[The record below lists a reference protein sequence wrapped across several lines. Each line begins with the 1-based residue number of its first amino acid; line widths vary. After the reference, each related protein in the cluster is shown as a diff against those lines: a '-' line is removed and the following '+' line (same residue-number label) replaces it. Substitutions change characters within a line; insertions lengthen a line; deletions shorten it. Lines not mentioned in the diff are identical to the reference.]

1 MQPARNQP
9 ARDARAVPL
18 TRLSYADGSSVQHG
32 EISGGERV
40 LLTATPWPGSSS
52 NATGAVRAWC
62 SFGGSLTPL
71 RLVSLEAASRAATV
85 SCFVPRLTASIRAAT
100 AAADGAALAVSLSLV
115 FDPEAGPLPSSLTYI
130 YRPSAVFGPTAL
142 ILIGVLVALALL
154 RLYTTGVRALRARGF
169 ISYRRIHWAE
179 MWHAPPD
186 EGVELRAP
194 VDTPGTPTSPSL
206 PR

>member
-52 NATGAVRAWC
+52 NATRSARAWC

-71 RLVSLEAASRAATV
+71 RIVSLEAASRAATI
-85 SCFVPRLTASIRAAT
+85 SCFVPRLTASIRT
-100 AAADGAALAVSLSLV
+100 AADGAALAVSLSLV
-115 FDPEAGPLPSSLTYI
+115 FDPEAGPLPTSLTYV
-130 YRPSAVFGPTAL
+130 YRPSAVFVPTAL
-142 ILIGVLVALALL
+142 ILVGVLVALALL
-154 RLYTTGVRALRARGF
+154 RLYATGVRALRARGF

-194 VDTPGTPTSPSL
+194 VDTGMPPPSL
-206 PR
+206 AR